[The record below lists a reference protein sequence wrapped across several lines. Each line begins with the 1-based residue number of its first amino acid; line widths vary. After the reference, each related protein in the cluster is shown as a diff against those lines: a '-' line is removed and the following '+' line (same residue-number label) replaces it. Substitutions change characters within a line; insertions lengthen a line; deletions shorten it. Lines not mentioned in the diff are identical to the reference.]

1 MARELFSSSRKA
13 DPEQK
18 TDMKFANRSGSTA
31 SIHCPGHIPVV
42 TPFHSQYSIYAARK
56 GRSRLLVI
64 WSVVLPLLSVACV
77 FVVYS
82 AIFLAHGP
90 KSTAQKGDFS
100 RDTLKEDRRFLDSLF
115 EKMNCDDGAGRKS
128 SLALIQKIDNTS
140 RSESYP
146 KTVPRA
152 MLVVNTE
159 IVRRGAL
166 VHSEAAK
173 HKRQNITSW
182 RRHAEVL

>member
-1 MARELFSSSRKA
+1 LARELFSSLRKA

-18 TDMKFANRSGSTA
+18 TDMKLANMSGGTA
-31 SIHCPGHIPVV
+31 SIHCPGHITVV
-42 TPFHSQYSIYAARK
+42 TPFHSQNSIYAARK
-56 GRSRLLVI
+56 GRSHFLVI
-64 WSVVLPLLSVACV
+64 RSLVFPLLFVACV

-90 KSTAQKGDFS
+90 KSTAQKGDLS
-100 RDTLKEDRRFLDSLF
+100 RDTLKEDHRFLDSLF
-115 EKMNCDDGAGRKS
+115 EKMNCDDGAGRQS
-128 SLALIQKIDNTS
+128 SLALIQKIDNAG
-140 RSESYP
+140 RPESYP

-173 HKRQNITSW
+173 RKRQNITSW

>member
-1 MARELFSSSRKA
+1 LAQKLFSPLRKA

-18 TDMKFANRSGSTA
+18 TDMKLANMSGGTA
-31 SIHCPGHIPVV
+31 SMRCPGHITVV
-42 TPFHSQYSIYAARK
+42 TPFHSQNSIFTARK
-56 GRSRLLVI
+56 GRSHFLVI
-64 WSVVLPLLSVACV
+64 QSLVFPLLSAACV

-82 AIFLAHGP
+82 AIFLAHSP

-115 EKMNCDDGAGRKS
+115 EKMNCDDGTGRES
-128 SLALIQKIDNTS
+128 SLALIQKIDNAG
-140 RSESYP
+140 RSESYL

-152 MLVVNTE
+152 MLVVNSE

-166 VHSEAAK
+166 VHTEPAK
-173 HKRQNITSW
+173 RKRQNITSL

>member
-1 MARELFSSSRKA
+1 LARELFSSSRKA